1 MNFTG
6 SNVLRITSRLMVIEN
21 ILGLWNMFRLSGQC
35 KLFTAIWGVEQS
47 CFVTHS
53 CVWAIAHIKLTG
65 FFPFLHS
72 EIRAA
77 IFCVTE
83 LNRA

>member
-1 MNFTG
+1 MSFTG
-6 SNVLRITSRLMVIEN
+6 SNVLTITSRLMVIEN

-35 KLFTAIWGVEQS
+35 KLFTAIWRVEQS